1 MFIKV
6 SIQISNIHV
15 LKCLYR
21 YKVTVMKFTG
31 TNKIGNGKR
40 AVKQIPKTTFC
51 KVCDWSDKVKCQVL
65 ILVKARFH

>member
-1 MFIKV
+1 MFMKV

-40 AVKQIPKTTFC
+40 AVKQIPQNLHF
-51 KVCDWSDKVKCQVL
+51 VK
-65 ILVKARFH
+65 LVIGQS